1 LSLGQDL
8 CFTALRNSQGNL
20 VLTLKE
26 VEGKFG
32 EDMLYSFRL
41 RWPTTE
47 LRNWTFFLFF
57 FFEDLWQ
64 SKIREAKGGLGRKD
78 QKRRAFLFVVWARE
92 REAHRFEMNKY
103 V

>member
-1 LSLGQDL
+1 MVEKRGGEENVNNQDSPVLNQHLSLGQDL

-47 LRNWTFFLFF
+47 LRN
-57 FFEDLWQ
+57 
-64 SKIREAKGGLGRKD
+64 
-78 QKRRAFLFVVWARE
+78 
-92 REAHRFEMNKY
+92 
-103 V
+103 